1 MQRTD
6 SLKKTLMLGKI
17 EDGRRR
23 GRQRMRRLDGITDSM
38 GMSLSKFQEMVKDR
52 DVCCAA
58 VHGAQR
64 VRDDQLTGQQRV
76 FSSAV

>member
-1 MQRTD
+1 
-6 SLKKTLMLGKI
+6 
-17 EDGRRR
+17 
-23 GRQRMRRLDGITDSM
+23 MRWLNGISDSM